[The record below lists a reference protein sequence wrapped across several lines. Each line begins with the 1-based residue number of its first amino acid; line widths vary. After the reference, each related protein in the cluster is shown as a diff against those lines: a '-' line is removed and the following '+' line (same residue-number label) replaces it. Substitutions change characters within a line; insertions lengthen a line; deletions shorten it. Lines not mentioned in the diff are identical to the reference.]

1 MGSVWIVWVYNMP
14 RLVFS
19 VFTSLLCWLAFS
31 VPSSAVQDQLCT
43 IGANGVS
50 DDLSTDSDDNYRCYV
65 DMQGAKVTFYGLY
78 LCAAEPTLETYR
90 TACDPLFES
99 DTGQL
104 VTFESGAD
112 VAMPT
117 NGALSLSVGTYSYMA
132 MRIGSE
138 IYNKMAVQFSED
150 KRGKTGTG
158 RWCYT
163 LDNTEYVKSNR
174 DVDFAAIECGSSPN
188 AGWAYEKGA
197 YTCSGGVMLAT
208 KGWNTNSFG
217 KSSASY
223 KVTLEDNQHNFG
235 GASCPSD
242 TSTAGTIAARNV
254 SFQQLRTPAVISPST
269 SQIKFSM
276 GFTGYGMI
284 QQRRRNSGGRCNVA
298 GNDCVVT
305 MRSKAP
311 EFIVDVL

>member
-1 MGSVWIVWVYNMP
+1 MDLQYGKNNVTVSLFSVFRYFLRCLGFTQLGSVWIVWVYDMP

-43 IGANGVS
+43 VGANGVS

-138 IYNKMAVQFSED
+138 IYNKMAVQFS
-150 KRGKTGTG
+150 
-158 RWCYT
+158 
-163 LDNTEYVKSNR
+163 
-174 DVDFAAIECGSSPN
+174 
-188 AGWAYEKGA
+188 
-197 YTCSGGVMLAT
+197 
-208 KGWNTNSFG
+208 
-217 KSSASY
+217 
-223 KVTLEDNQHNFG
+223 
-235 GASCPSD
+235 
-242 TSTAGTIAARNV
+242 
-254 SFQQLRTPAVISPST
+254 
-269 SQIKFSM
+269 
-276 GFTGYGMI
+276 
-284 QQRRRNSGGRCNVA
+284 
-298 GNDCVVT
+298 
-305 MRSKAP
+305 
-311 EFIVDVL
+311 